1 MEKAAAADS
10 ATKGFGRFMAE
21 YLPLFSVNMLGLVAV
36 RIWIQ
41 CNLYDRYASTD
52 SGVVTI
58 ATNLFRVLV
67 IAVLIALVVRRGFSP
82 AAQRRLAWGSTV
94 AMTLAS
100 ALFLIDAE
108 APAPGL
114 VEAACLL
121 AGFGIAW
128 GGGMWITLYVRLAAG
143 EALLYAFLSLGASSV
158 AGFFLGLAPAYL
170 TYLVAMLMPALSL
183 IACQRAHRLVDERER
198 LAGAR
203 PEGAGEE
210 RAYDR
215 EPRSTFVRLVAGIAL
230 FNLALGIA
238 RGFPSGQS
246 IELPLA
252 FQAIHQLAAAALSF
266 GLIWWALVA
275 RRTVKFST
283 LWNVSVTLIA
293 AGVLV
298 LATLDAGLTPAG
310 ATLIA
315 VANTFSVGL
324 LWFSAYDVARHS
336 SVPSYIIL
344 GVTWAAHILPREV
357 GRALIWIA
365 EPHTTEAV
373 FVTVGIVLLVA
384 ASMALLLSDSL
395 PSTRPLFADFR
406 TAGGASRWRERIA
419 VEAGAAPAAAA
430 EEEGPARD
438 SLAERIGLLQAR
450 YLLTDREAEV
460 VSHLAQ
466 GRSKTAIGEKL
477 FISENTVRTYVK
489 NIYAKLDVHSKQELL
504 DLLDEQPAQTLGNR

>member
-1 MEKAAAADS
+1 MEKAATAGS
-10 ATKGFGRFMAE
+10 TPKGLERFIAE

-52 SGVVTI
+52 SGIVTI
-58 ATNLFRVLV
+58 ATNLFRVVV
-67 IAVLIALVVRRGFSP
+67 IAVLIALAMRRGFPP
-82 AAQRRLAWGSTV
+82 AAQRRVAWASTV

-100 ALFLIDAE
+100 ALFLIEAE

-114 VEAACLL
+114 AEAACLL

-128 GGGMWITLYVRLAAG
+128 GGGMWITLYVRLPAG
-143 EALLYAFLSLGASSV
+143 EALLYAFVSLGASCV

-170 TYLVAMLMPALSL
+170 TYLVAMPMPALSL
-183 IACQRAHRLVDERER
+183 IAYQRAHRLVDERER
-198 LAGAR
+198 LAKAPR
-203 PEGAGEE
+203 AEEE

-215 EPRSTFVRLVAGIAL
+215 EPRSTYVRLVAGIAL

-252 FQAIHQLAAAALSF
+252 FQVVHQLSAAALAF
-266 GLIWWALVA
+266 GLVWWALVA

-283 LWNVSVTLIA
+283 LWNISVTLIA

-298 LATLDAGLTPAG
+298 LATLDAGLAPAG

-336 SVPSYIIL
+336 SVASYVIL

-406 TAGGASRWRERIA
+406 GEGAAPLWRERLVA
-419 VEAGAAPAAAA
+419 DAAAPAPAP
-430 EEEGPARD
+430 EEGSAPRD
-438 SLAERIGLLQAR
+438 LLAERIGLLQAR

-477 FISENTVRTYVK
+477 YISENTVRTYVK

-504 DLLDEQPAQTLGNR
+504 DLLDEQPAQAS

>member
-1 MEKAAAADS
+1 MGKTSMEGSALKGFAAA
-10 ATKGFGRFMAE
+10 

-67 IAVLIALVVRRGFSP
+67 IAVLIALVVKRGFPP
-82 AAQRRLAWGSTV
+82 AAQRRLAWASTV

-108 APAPGL
+108 APGAGL
-114 VEAACLL
+114 VNVACLL
-121 AGFGIAW
+121 AGFGVAW

-143 EALLYAFLSLGASSV
+143 EALLYAFLSLGISCI

-183 IACQRAHRLVDERER
+183 IAFQRAHRLVDERKR
-198 LAGAR
+198 LAEA
-203 PEGAGEE
+203 PDVEPE

-215 EPRSTFVRLVAGIAL
+215 EPRSTFVRLVFGIAL

-252 FQAIHQLAAAALSF
+252 FQVIHQLAAAALAF
-266 GLIWWALVA
+266 GLVWWALVA

-293 AGVLV
+293 AGVLA
-298 LATLDAGLTPAG
+298 LAALDAALTPAG

-324 LWFSAYDVARHS
+324 LWFSAYDVARAS
-336 SVPSYIIL
+336 SVPSYLIL
-344 GVTWAAHILPREV
+344 GVTWAAHILPREA

-384 ASMALLLSDSL
+384 ASMALLLNDSI
-395 PSTRPLFADFR
+395 PTTRPLFADFR
-406 TAGGASRWRERIA
+406 VRDAARPWRERLAADAGEPTI
-419 VEAGAAPAAAA
+419 EAASLEP
-430 EEEGPARD
+430 D
-438 SLAERIGLLQAR
+438 SLTRRVGLLQAR

-466 GRSKTAIGEKL
+466 GRSKTAIGDKL
-477 FISENTVRTYVK
+477 YISENTVRTYVK

-504 DLLDEQPAQTLGNR
+504 DLLDEQPAQAR